1 MREYHWPS
9 SGSDRGAQFSIV
21 LKDGTVYRATTVW
34 VQDDT
39 VCFTAPDGTSGRVS
53 VISVNRED
61 TQRANAAMHL
71 AFWLPVGPSTSTSSM
86 R

>member
-1 MREYHWPS
+1 MREYRWPS
-9 SGSDRGAQFSIV
+9 SGNDPGAPFSIV

-34 VQDDT
+34 VQDNT
-39 VCFTAPDGTSGRVS
+39 VCFTAPDGTGGQVS

-61 TQRANAAMHL
+61 TQRASAALHL
-71 AFWLPVGPSTSTSSM
+71 AFWLPVEPSTSTSSM